1 MTHNN
6 GRIIEPDLPILQFF
20 REYAVQLLDIVACL
34 QHMLARHSVVWYMYS
49 PMDTVQIGPFQVTL
63 FYQISHWRSKAIG
76 DSPWVLRY
84 SRPNDIVGRL

>member
-6 GRIIEPDLPILQFF
+6 ARLIEPVLPILQFF

-34 QHMLARHSVVWYMYS
+34 QHMLAQHSVVWYMYS
-49 PMDTVQIGPFQVTL
+49 PMDTGQIGPNQVTL
-63 FYQISHWRSKAIG
+63 FDQLSHCRSKAIG
-76 DSPWVLRY
+76 DSPWVLWY